1 MSNGPVIRQTYYVST
16 GALHAMFTLRMTRRV
31 DGGDADVNRFVPD
44 NHICNLAA
52 AGEENAERAC
62 EKAKAYCDAMRERI
76 GERDDFF
83 VEFGGIWGEAT
94 THRRGKLSVRQTQF
108 IEEIE
113 AGRLPFG
120 KHRGLNIVD
129 APASYLLFFAD
140 KAGQEANDVVMAAL
154 TAACQGAALEMGY
167 IAKREQ
173 ARADRAEADAKSD
186 FIGDVD
192 ERREFEG
199 EIITSFFKPYDPCSA
214 HEVATA
220 MGFFINKVRVG
231 DDIVAYI
238 GARKL
243 GEKGET
249 VRFSAR
255 ITAHDTYN
263 GVRSTK
269 VNRPTKI
276 EIVATVGAAA

>member
-1 MSNGPVIRQTYYVST
+1 MTTIRQIYYVST
-16 GALHAMFTLRMTRRV
+16 GAMHAMFTLRMTRRV

-44 NHICNLAA
+44 NYVCNLAA
-52 AGEENAERAC
+52 AGEENYERARD
-62 EKAKAYCDAMRERI
+62 KAIAYCDAMRERI
-76 GERDDFF
+76 GERADFF
-83 VEFGGIWGEAT
+83 VEFGGIWDEAT
-94 THRRGKLSVRQTQF
+94 AHRRGKLSVRQTQF

-120 KHRGLNIVD
+120 KHRGLNIAD

-140 KAGQEANDVVMAAL
+140 KAGNDANDVVMAAL

-173 ARADRAEADAKSD
+173 DRTERAEADAKSD
-186 FIGDVD
+186 YIGEVD

-199 EIITSFFKPYDPCSA
+199 EIITSFFKPYEPCSA
-214 HEVATA
+214 HEVSTA

-231 DDIVAYI
+231 DDIVAYV

-243 GEKGET
+243 GERGER
-249 VRFSAR
+249 VRFTAR

-276 EIVATVGAAA
+276 EILEAVA